1 MTPKNVAIEP
11 ELLERAGKVAEAEGK
26 TVDELTTEALQREL
40 ARRTFERA
48 KHEGERRR
56 HGMTDDDVER
66 TVEKAVQEY
75 RAEQRRG

>member
-1 MTPKNVAIEP
+1 MTSRNVAIEP
-11 ELLERAGKVAEAEGK
+11 ELLERAGNVAEAEGK

-40 ARRTFERA
+40 ARRTFERI
-48 KHEGERRR
+48 KREGETRRR
-56 HGMTDDDVER
+56 GMTDDDVER

>member
-40 ARRTFERA
+40 ARRTFERV
-48 KHEGERRR
+48 KREGETRRR
-56 HGMTDDDVER
+56 GMTDDDVER
-66 TVEKAVQEY
+66 AVEKAVQEY

>member
-1 MTPKNVAIEP
+1 MTPKNVEIEP

-40 ARRTFERA
+40 ARRTFERV
-48 KHEGERRR
+48 KREGETRRR
-56 HGMTDDDVER
+56 GMTDEDVER

>member
-11 ELLERAGKVAEAEGK
+11 ALLERAGKVAEAEGK

-48 KHEGERRR
+48 KREGETRRL
-56 HGMTDDDVER
+56 GMTDDDVER

>member
-48 KHEGERRR
+48 KREGETRRR
-56 HGMTDDDVER
+56 GMTDDDVER
-66 TVEKAVQEY
+66 SVEKAVQEY

>member
-40 ARRTFERA
+40 ARRTFERV
-48 KHEGERRR
+48 KREGETRRR
-56 HGMTDDDVER
+56 GMTDDDVER

>member
-48 KHEGERRR
+48 KREGETRRC
-56 HGMTDDDVER
+56 GMTDDDVER

>member
-26 TVDELTTEALQREL
+26 AVDELTAEALQREL

-48 KHEGERRR
+48 KREGETRCR
-56 HGMTDDDVER
+56 GMTDDDVER